1 MGPITDQR
9 EACWMQPSIV
19 DVDEPDTWPAQ
30 VRSRAEEL
38 ALDHLDTTP
47 EVSEL
52 SIPLEGED
60 DFRRLFK
67 GRRLLTYHATPLFPH
82 EVEWIRSVGLLLAT
96 EELVLSRLSRAL
108 EAQLID
114 QPLHD
119 ALVMG
124 NVFAD
129 RDADN
134 REGQIC
140 LVLSRKPFDCRPRGF
155 HYLLSEWGGE
165 LITMS
170 KGGANVRSLLQQLG
184 TPSIVVAEVNLGK
197 TPMNT
202 MSTRHSSTRLWG
214 AYRD

>member
-1 MGPITDQR
+1 
-9 EACWMQPSIV
+9 
-19 DVDEPDTWPAQ
+19 
-30 VRSRAEEL
+30 
-38 ALDHLDTTP
+38 
-47 EVSEL
+47 
-52 SIPLEGED
+52 
-60 DFRRLFK
+60 
-67 GRRLLTYHATPLFPH
+67 
-82 EVEWIRSVGLLLAT
+82 
-96 EELVLSRLSRAL
+96 
-108 EAQLID
+108 
-114 QPLHD
+114 
-119 ALVMG
+119 MG

-197 TPMNT
+197 DTHEHNVYPSLQHT
-202 MSTRHSSTRLWG
+202 FVGRVPRL
-214 AYRD
+214 RI